1 MKYNLHSLGN
11 TRILEIDPPNLLPA
25 NTTFRLMIKDLKGS
39 LLYLWEGISLPHKL
53 KLENLKAGKYILTLV
68 GGGQFFSELIS
79 A

>member
-11 TRILEIDPPNLLPA
+11 TRILEIDPPNPLLS
-25 NTTFRLMIKDLKGS
+25 NTKFRLMIKDLKGK
-39 LLYLWEGISLPHKL
+39 LLYLWEGVSLPRKL
-53 KLENLKAGKYILTLV
+53 KVENLEAGKYILTLV